1 MSSLDKATVPPF
13 LSLTDAECTQLAN
26 AVFKICLDYWR
37 TLPQGAVW
45 TPPDSPALEQYV
57 RGGIAEKPLGWSTVL
72 EGMQKFILSSQ
83 AHLAH
88 PRFFA
93 FVSNPNNFVS
103 CLGDLLVSAH
113 NPFAGSW
120 LEGSGA
126 QTIERALTQWFAR
139 EIGLPNTAGGIF
151 LSGGSISNLAA
162 IAVAREVHFG
172 CRDWRHGV
180 AYFSDQTH
188 SSIERA
194 LRILGF
200 SKSQIR
206 MLPSTEN
213 SVLSPRTFAEQ
224 VRIDRNLDLVPFCL
238 VANAGT
244 TNTGAVDP
252 LPDLSDLCREE
263 GIWLHVDGAYGGAAV
278 LCPEGKTRLNGID
291 RADSVTI
298 DPHKWLFQP
307 YDCSIL
313 LVREAADLKKAFH
326 TGAEYLQDARGDWNL
341 WDYGPE
347 LTRPFRALKLWFSLQ
362 TFGAGT
368 FRDGISR
375 GFALARRAEAR
386 IRSLPNAQI
395 LSPANMAVVTFRFA
409 PQNVPHGAL
418 DDLNAEIAKR
428 CMTRGFAFIVS
439 TQVAKNTALRVCTI
453 NPRTTELDIDE
464 TVQHLANLAE
474 EILRER
480 GY

>member
-180 AYFSDQTH
+180 AYFSDRDPLFDRARATH
-188 SSIERA
+188 
-194 LRILGF
+194 LGF
-200 SKSQIR
+200 
-206 MLPSTEN
+206 
-213 SVLSPRTFAEQ
+213 
-224 VRIDRNLDLVPFCL
+224 
-238 VANAGT
+238 
-244 TNTGAVDP
+244 
-252 LPDLSDLCREE
+252 
-263 GIWLHVDGAYGGAAV
+263 
-278 LCPEGKTRLNGID
+278 
-291 RADSVTI
+291 
-298 DPHKWLFQP
+298 
-307 YDCSIL
+307 
-313 LVREAADLKKAFH
+313 LKKPDS
-326 TGAEYLQDARGDWNL
+326 Y
-341 WDYGPE
+341 
-347 LTRPFRALKLWFSLQ
+347 
-362 TFGAGT
+362 
-368 FRDGISR
+368 
-375 GFALARRAEAR
+375 
-386 IRSLPNAQI
+386 
-395 LSPANMAVVTFRFA
+395 A
-409 PQNVPHGAL
+409 PVH
-418 DDLNAEIAKR
+418 
-428 CMTRGFAFIVS
+428 
-439 TQVAKNTALRVCTI
+439 
-453 NPRTTELDIDE
+453 
-464 TVQHLANLAE
+464 
-474 EILRER
+474 
-480 GY
+480 